1 MGRQSGW
8 FARCPTTVFCRLAN
22 VVAIPLA
29 VLQGMGRDESI
40 ALGVLTTTSLFIKPQ
55 VRKSVGMGSAG
66 WTTTQENPMSNKPVP
81 PNGFTLTEECEAC
94 PECSYKGCAKIG
106 QQQLRPPMAAHTTFA
121 ARAHQA
127 RNSEWDGPNPA
138 RQLHPMEILKILEQ
152 VSIPPVAGGDSS
164 PCSRCERT
172 FVARTWPLL
181 VEL

>member
-106 QQQLRPPMAAHTTFA
+106 QQKRCSSCGHQWPPIQ
-121 ARAHQA
+121 RLQQ
-127 RNSEWDGPNPA
+127 GPT
-138 RQLHPMEILKILEQ
+138 RGEILNGTAR
-152 VSIPPVAGGDSS
+152 IPRANFI
-164 PCSRCERT
+164 RWR
-172 FVARTWPLL
+172 F
-181 VEL
+181 